1 MKGQVLPI
9 LGRLHAEIK
18 NKTKELNKGAVKGSK
33 EVDKAR
39 NNTQKDIEL
48 LGQHT
53 ARFSSSG
60 TKIEPNNDPY
70 ILQRIVNHRLHK
82 QVLEENNNRQDLLAI
97 QDSFLQ
103 FEGHIIETIQM
114 AMSQFLQCVGGQ
126 SERQK
131 AMYANMIETT
141 QRIPKDFEWQG
152 FVKRNNNTLIDPSVP
167 QRAASHITYP
177 NQDHISTQPLIAGT
191 LERKS
196 RAALKG
202 SSTYY
207 YVITRSKYMHEFKDD
222 DDIKKE
228 PTPELSLY
236 LPDCVVGGLS
246 GDKFSIKGKDV
257 SKGKLGSAMAMSHEL
272 TFRAHTAGDAEK
284 WYNIIREVASEGS
297 FSGSTPTSPV
307 DSKNALGQSVPP
319 QYEDGKQPAPVQ
331 TQNLSHTGYQ
341 GSAVTPGQSSG
352 TTPASAGGVGQQHMN
367 TPISAG
373 TGPSPGAGADPTSG
387 LDRAPG
393 QY

>member
-1 MKGQVLPI
+1 M
-9 LGRLHAEIK
+9 
-18 NKTKELNKGAVKGSK
+18 NKGAVKGSK
-33 EVDKAR
+33 EVDKVR
-39 NNTQKDIEL
+39 NNTQKNIEL

-53 ARFSSSG
+53 AKFSSSSG
-60 TKIEPNNDPY
+60 RIEPNNDPY
-70 ILQRIVNHRLHK
+70 ILQRLVNHRLHK
-82 QVLEENNNRQDLLAI
+82 QVLEENKNRQDLLVV

-141 QRIPKDFEWQG
+141 QRIPKDFEWKG
-152 FVKRNNNTLIDPSVP
+152 FVQRNNNTLIDPSVP
-167 QRAASHITYP
+167 QRTASHITFP
-177 NQDHISTQPLIAGT
+177 NQDHISTQPLISGT

-202 SSTYY
+202 YSTFY
-207 YVITRSKYMHEFKDD
+207 YVITRSKYLHEFKDD
-222 DDIKKE
+222 DDIKRE

-236 LPDCVVGGLS
+236 LPDCLVGGVVN
-246 GDKFSIKGKDV
+246 GEKFTIKGKNT
-257 SKGKLGSAMAMSHEL
+257 SKGKVGSAMAMSHEL
-272 TFRAHTAGDAEK
+272 SFKAHTSGDAEK
-284 WYNIIREVASEGS
+284 WYNIIREAASEGS

-307 DSKNALGQSVPP
+307 ESRNVSGQSAPP
-319 QYEDGKQPAPVQ
+319 QNQDGKQHPAPVQ
-331 TQNLSHTGYQ
+331 TQNLPHTGYQ
-341 GSAVTPGQSSG
+341 GSVVTPGQSSG
-352 TTPASAGGVGQQHMN
+352 TAPVSAGGVGQQHMY
-367 TPISAG
+367 TPISAR
-373 TGPSPGAGADPTSG
+373 TGPSPAAGVGPTSG

>member
-1 MKGQVLPI
+1 M
-9 LGRLHAEIK
+9 
-18 NKTKELNKGAVKGSK
+18 NKGAVKGSK

-39 NNTQKDIEL
+39 NNTQKIIEL

-53 ARFSSSG
+53 AKFSSSG
-60 TKIEPNNDPY
+60 GRIEPNNDPY
-70 ILQRIVNHRLHK
+70 ILRRLVNHRLHK
-82 QVLEENNNRQDLLAI
+82 QVIEENNNRQDLLAI

-141 QRIPKDFEWQG
+141 QRIPKDFEWKG
-152 FVKRNNNTLIDPSVP
+152 FVHRNNNILIDPSVP
-167 QRAASHITYP
+167 QRTASHITYP
-177 NQDHISTQPLIAGT
+177 NQDHIATQPLISGT

-196 RAALKG
+196 RTALKG
-202 SSTYY
+202 YSTYY
-207 YVITRSKYMHEFKDD
+207 YVITRSKYLHEFKDD
-222 DDIKKE
+222 DDVKKE

-236 LPDCVVGGLS
+236 LPDCTVGRVNGE
-246 GDKFSIKGKDV
+246 KFAIKGKDT
-257 SKGKLGSAMAMSHEL
+257 SKGKVGSAIAMSHEL
-272 TFRAHTAGDAEK
+272 SFKAHTPADAEK
-284 WYNIIREVASEGS
+284 WYTIVREAAAEGN
-297 FSGSTPTSPV
+297 FTGSTPTSPV
-307 DSKNALGQSVPP
+307 ESRNVSGQPASPHY
-319 QYEDGKQPAPVQ
+319 QDGKQPAPVQ
-331 TQNLSHTGYQ
+331 TQDLPKTGYQ

-352 TTPASAGGVGQQHMN
+352 TEPASAGGLQKQHTNTPASAGAR
-367 TPISAG
+367 PSPASG
-373 TGPSPGAGADPTSG
+373 TGPTSG

>member
-1 MKGQVLPI
+1 M
-9 LGRLHAEIK
+9 
-18 NKTKELNKGAVKGSK
+18 NKGAIKGSK
-33 EVDKAR
+33 EVNKAR
-39 NNTQKDIEL
+39 NNTQKNIEL

-53 ARFSSSG
+53 AKFSSSSG
-60 TKIEPNNDPY
+60 KIEPNNDPY
-70 ILQRIVNHRLHK
+70 ILQRLVNHRLHK
-82 QVLEENNNRQDLLAI
+82 QVIEENNNRQDLLAA

-141 QRIPKDFEWQG
+141 QRIPKDFEWKG
-152 FVKRNNNTLIDPSVP
+152 FVQRNNNTLIDPSVP
-167 QRAASHITYP
+167 QRTASHITFP
-177 NQDHISTQPLIAGT
+177 NQDQISTQPLISGT

-202 SSTYY
+202 YSTYY
-207 YVITRSKYMHEFKDD
+207 YVITRSKYLHEFKDD
-222 DDIKKE
+222 DDIKRE

-236 LPDCVVGGLS
+236 LPDCLVGGVN
-246 GDKFSIKGKDV
+246 GEKFTIKGKDT
-257 SKGKLGSAMAMSHEL
+257 SKGKVGSAMAMSHEL
-272 TFRAHTAGDAEK
+272 SFKAHTSGDAEK
-284 WYNIIREVASEGS
+284 WYNIIRETAGEGS

-307 DSKNALGQSVPP
+307 ESRNVSGQSAPP
-319 QYEDGKQPAPVQ
+319 QYQDGKQPAPVQ
-331 TQNLSHTGYQ
+331 TQNLPHTRYQ
-341 GSAVTPGQSSG
+341 GSVVTPGQSSG
-352 TTPASAGGVGQQHMN
+352 TAPASAGGVGQQHMN

-373 TGPSPGAGADPTSG
+373 VGPNPAAGAGPTSG

>member
-1 MKGQVLPI
+1 
-9 LGRLHAEIK
+9 
-18 NKTKELNKGAVKGSK
+18 
-33 EVDKAR
+33 
-39 NNTQKDIEL
+39 
-48 LGQHT
+48 
-53 ARFSSSG
+53 
-60 TKIEPNNDPY
+60 
-70 ILQRIVNHRLHK
+70 
-82 QVLEENNNRQDLLAI
+82 
-97 QDSFLQ
+97 
-103 FEGHIIETIQM
+103 
-114 AMSQFLQCVGGQ
+114 
-126 SERQK
+126 
-131 AMYANMIETT
+131 MIETT